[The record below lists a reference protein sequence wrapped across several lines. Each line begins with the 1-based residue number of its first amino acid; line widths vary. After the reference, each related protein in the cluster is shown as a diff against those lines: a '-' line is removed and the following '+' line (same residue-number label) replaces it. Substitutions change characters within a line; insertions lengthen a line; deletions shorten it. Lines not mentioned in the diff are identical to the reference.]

1 MPVKNRFHHVL
12 AVGSILIA
20 LHAAPVMNAHAQSPV
35 SAEQLLN
42 ERTSVSG
49 TIQYTLSTKMVRKS
63 LKEVAAIESFY
74 LSRNYE
80 PYWVRKSGVRSNAK
94 DLVEILEQSWQ
105 HGLNPYSYHLKN
117 IHNLI
122 GSRDEAQLA
131 DLDVLLTDAFVRL
144 GQDLSGIRVDPRFM
158 KSHKRYWKAPFT
170 GEYLLERLDQ
180 QRNVE
185 RLVKSLE
192 PRGQTYKRLQKELVQ
207 LVDTQ
212 PEAYEAV
219 LPIRTRSRVVYP
231 NNRDRAIPD
240 IRTRLGVEALPGV
253 DPLLYDDRLAG
264 AVIRFQRDNNVKDD
278 GIIGAQTL
286 DLLNRSRAQK
296 IEQLIANLER
306 LRWVEEDKP
315 DKFVVVN
322 VPSAMLWA
330 VEDGRVAFEMD
341 VIVGRKK
348 RPTNIFRTEIH
359 GVRLNPDWTV
369 PPTIKKDDILPKLQ
383 EDPEYLTNKGMQ
395 LISGYG
401 DEAMTLDPLAF
412 DWNSITEE
420 ELTGLR
426 MVQIPGRHNPLGEI
440 RVLMP
445 NGYNIYLHDTNERHY
460 FERANRAASSGCVR
474 MKDPVRMANFILQ
487 ERSGWGDDSLEQLL
501 GGEKTR
507 DIFIENTIP
516 VYLLYY
522 TVWANTAGELVYGRD
537 LYEFDKNLIKMLR
550 DIDGIFIPVD
560 NT

>member
-1 MPVKNRFHHVL
+1 MPVKTRFYHLFAACSIL
-12 AVGSILIA
+12 AVLNAEPLIY
-20 LHAAPVMNAHAQSPV
+20 AHAQSPV

-42 ERTSVSG
+42 ERSSVSG
-49 TIQYTLSTKMVRKS
+49 TIQYTLSTKVVRKS
-63 LKEVAAIESFY
+63 LKDVAAIENFY

-80 PYWVRKSGVRSNAK
+80 PYWVRKSGPRSNAR
-94 DLVEILEQSWQ
+94 DLVEILEQSWE

-117 IHNLI
+117 IYHLMD
-122 GSRDEAQLA
+122 SRDEAQLA
-131 DLDVLLTDAFVRL
+131 DLDVLLSDAFVRL

-158 KSHKRYWKAPFT
+158 KSHSRYWKAPFT
-170 GEYLLERLDQ
+170 TEHLLQRLDQ
-180 QRNVE
+180 ERNIE
-185 RLVKSLE
+185 RLVKSME
-192 PRGQTYKRLQKELVQ
+192 PRGQTYKRLQEELVR
-207 LVDTQ
+207 LVNAQ
-212 PEAYEAV
+212 PEPYEAV
-219 LPIRTRSRVVYP
+219 LPIRPRSRVLYP
-231 NNRDRAIPD
+231 NNRDTGVPD
-240 IRTRLGVEALPGV
+240 IRTRLGVEAPQNE

-278 GIIGAQTL
+278 GVIGPQTL

-315 DKFVVVN
+315 EKFVVVN

-359 GVRLNPDWTV
+359 GVRMNPDWTV

-420 ELTGLR
+420 ELKGLR

-474 MKDPVRMANFILQ
+474 MKDPVRMANFILK
-487 ERSGWGDDSLEQLL
+487 ERNDWQDDSLERLL
-501 GGEKTR
+501 GGAKTR
-507 DIFIENTIP
+507 DVFIENPIP

-522 TVWANTAGELVYGRD
+522 TVWANAAGDLVYGRD
-537 LYEFDKNLIKMLR
+537 LYEFDRNLIKMLR